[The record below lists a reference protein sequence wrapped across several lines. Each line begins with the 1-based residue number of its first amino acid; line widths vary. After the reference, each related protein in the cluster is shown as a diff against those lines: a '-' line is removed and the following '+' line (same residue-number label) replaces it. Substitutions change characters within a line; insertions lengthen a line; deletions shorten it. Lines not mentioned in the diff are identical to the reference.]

1 VIEVLSVVVLSGS
14 GLAAGVL
21 LAVALGVVPA
31 FLGLPPDRYVQ
42 THQLVGRSYDH
53 VMPPVVLTT
62 AVLDVVL
69 VLVEPGAAARAGF
82 AVAVVAMLGVVL
94 VSQFGNVPINR
105 VVKATDPAAM
115 PAGWVDPRRRWRGWH
130 LVRTWCAMVGLL
142 ANGVAV
148 VLTG

>member
-1 VIEVLSVVVLSGS
+1 MIELLSVVALAGS

-42 THQLVGRSYDH
+42 THQLVGRSYDR
-53 VMPPVVLTT
+53 VMPPVVLST
-62 AVLDVVL
+62 AVLDVAL
-69 VLVEPGAAARAGF
+69 LLVEPGTGARIGF
-82 AVAVVAMLGVVL
+82 AIATAAMLGVAL

-105 VVKATDPAAM
+105 VVKAIDASSM
-115 PAGWVDPRRRWRGWH
+115 PAEWSDPRRRWRGWH
-130 LVRTWCAMVGLL
+130 LARTWFAMAGLL

-148 VLTG
+148 VLKG